1 MLSKGSVEFVM
12 FALFDAFI
20 VESVMFKVESVMFI
34 VESVMFIVELVVV
47 AFDTLLAL
55 ELVVLINI
63 LQVVN

>member
-12 FALFDAFI
+12 FVLFDAFI
-20 VESVMFKVESVMFI
+20 VESVMFKVESVMFK
-34 VESVMFIVELVVV
+34 VPLVVV